1 MEARSVESRSR
12 CALLQEFFDKV
23 EAGLGDGEF
32 YTTSV
37 TGLREKRADALI
49 ETYGVPKERPS
60 RAALAL
66 LIEVGMLGIV
76 KKRSPAGDRDVEV
89 YTRLR
94 RTMDDGR
101 WTMRIY
107 HLKSCNTVLA
117 IMDMVTVFD
126 CGDGVLAIYVC
137 GGLPQFPQFDL
148 FPHP

>member
-1 MEARSVESRSR
+1 MVLRKWRPDPSR
-12 CALLQEFFDKV
+12 AILDAPWLQEFFDKI

-101 WTMRIY
+101 
-107 HLKSCNTVLA
+107 
-117 IMDMVTVFD
+117 
-126 CGDGVLAIYVC
+126 
-137 GGLPQFPQFDL
+137 
-148 FPHP
+148 

>member
-1 MEARSVESRSR
+1 
-12 CALLQEFFDKV
+12 LLQEFFDKV

-101 WTMRIY
+101 WTMDDENIPFKVVQYSFSNHGYGNSFR
-107 HLKSCNTVLA
+107 LW
-117 IMDMVTVFD
+117 
-126 CGDGVLAIYVC
+126 
-137 GGLPQFPQFDL
+137 
-148 FPHP
+148 